1 MLKKKTAKKKT
12 AVDVNATLARIG
24 KIDARLA
31 ELQRA
36 ARTISTLLPR
46 DEMNAAL
53 RGAIA
58 HERARFKKTTHSQTP
73 HVIISSLLGTLSDP
87 KNHSHSIEALVRNPH
102 DAFGLLVFFL
112 GADLE
117 EKAVK
122 ALDGV
127 EWNEGETVRRRV
139 EKDAEAVAETAELLA
154 EREKLVDLANTD
166 PRLSLEHHRE
176 TRERHERE
184 AAKRRR
190 DEIRRVAEKRAL
202 DQLDASAELIGQ

>member
-1 MLKKKTAKKKT
+1 MLKKKKTKKK
-12 AVDVNATLARIG
+12 AVDVTATLERIG
-24 KIDARLA
+24 KIDSRLA
-31 ELQRA
+31 DLQRA
-36 ARTISTLLPR
+36 ARTVSTLLPR

-58 HERARFKKTTHSQTP
+58 HERRRFTKTHNATRY
-73 HVIISSLLGTLSDP
+73 VVISSLLGTLSDP
-87 KNHSHSIEALVRNPH
+87 KNPSHSIEALVHDPH
-102 DAFGLLVFFL
+102 DAFGLLAFFL

-184 AAKRRR
+184 AAKRRG
-190 DEIRRVAEKRAL
+190 DEIRRAAEKRAL
-202 DQLDASAELIGQ
+202 DRLDASAKLIGH